1 MKYLTTTLAIACMA
15 FGFASITA
23 TPAQAN
29 AESCVDGVKTATCIN
44 ERNAQVNDVESLET
58 QDVAES
64 ERILSPGG
72 TAVESDHQFAEN
84 DCKDDPYQRHCMS
97 FADREGGS
105 GGDFGE
111 SGGGDFGEGD
121 RAAASTAAE

>member
-1 MKYLTTTLAIACMA
+1 MKYLTTTLAIAFMA
-15 FGFASITA
+15 FGFASVMA

-44 ERNAQVNDVESLET
+44 ERNAQVTDVESLET
-58 QDVAES
+58 Q
-64 ERILSPGG
+64 I
-72 TAVESDHQFAEN
+72 AEN

-111 SGGGDFGEGD
+111 SGGDFGEGD

>member
-1 MKYLTTTLAIACMA
+1 MKYLTTTLAIAFMA
-15 FGFASITA
+15 FGFASIT
-23 TPAQAN
+23 TIPAHAN
-29 AESCVDGVKTATCIN
+29 GGCYDEYSCSRPVGDSSPEHMQRG
-44 ERNAQVNDVESLET
+44 AQIDK
-58 QDVAES
+58 
-64 ERILSPGG
+64 ILAPGG
-72 TAVESDHQFAEN
+72 TAVESDHQFAES
-84 DCKDDPYQRHCMS
+84 DCKDDPYQRHCLS

>member
-58 QDVAES
+58 QDVAEREDGS
-64 ERILSPGG
+64 GG
-72 TAVESDHQFAEN
+72 DF
-84 DCKDDPYQRHCMS
+84 
-97 FADREGGS
+97 GGS

-111 SGGGDFGEGD
+111 SD